1 MRIHNF
7 GSMGVNPYRRQFDQ
21 GMQAKKPAVKQGQDK
36 VEISATAKELQQ
48 ISQWTVEH
56 QEKVRKLK
64 EQVQNGTYQIDP
76 AAIAKSIYKFYF
88 EN

>member
-1 MRIHNF
+1 MRINHF
-7 GSMGVNPYRRQFDQ
+7 GLMGVNPYRRQFDKE
-21 GMQAKKPAVKQGQDK
+21 MQAKKPAVQQDK
-36 VEISATAKELQQ
+36 VEISAAAKELQQ

-64 EQVQNGTYQIDP
+64 EQVQNGTYKID
-76 AAIAKSIYKFYF
+76 ASAIAKSIYKYYF